1 MKLTKY
7 QKARLLEYDWDVVN
21 TDDGQNCNWIE
32 VNKHN
37 NEIFSLIVDLFDL
50 TGENNSVKLLVVA
63 TNEGE

>member
-1 MKLTKY
+1 
-7 QKARLLEYDWDVVN
+7 LEYDWDVVN